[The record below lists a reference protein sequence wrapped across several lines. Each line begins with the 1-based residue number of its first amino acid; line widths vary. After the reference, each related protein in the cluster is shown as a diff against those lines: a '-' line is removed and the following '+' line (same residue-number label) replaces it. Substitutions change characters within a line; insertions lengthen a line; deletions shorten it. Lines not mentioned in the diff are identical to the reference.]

1 MTPFLTNI
9 TFILFIMEL
18 QSFKKSLNAS
28 TKELKEV
35 RVLNFVKEAKMN
47 ADLFIQEKERE
58 IMEKESRLAQ
68 LLDLGEST
76 TVSISQKLRDI
87 DSKKLMAE
95 VYQLTI
101 DIDDAKREL
110 KIMTETRDSLF
121 PSDEKV

>member
-1 MTPFLTNI
+1 
-9 TFILFIMEL
+9 
-18 QSFKKSLNAS
+18 
-28 TKELKEV
+28 
-35 RVLNFVKEAKMN
+35 
-47 ADLFIQEKERE
+47 
-58 IMEKESRLAQ
+58 MEKESRLAQ

-76 TVSISQKLRDI
+76 TVSQKLIDI

-121 PSDEKV
+121 PSDEKI

>member
-1 MTPFLTNI
+1 
-9 TFILFIMEL
+9 
-18 QSFKKSLNAS
+18 
-28 TKELKEV
+28 
-35 RVLNFVKEAKMN
+35 MN

-76 TVSISQKLRDI
+76 TVSQKLIDI

-121 PSDEKV
+121 PSDEKI